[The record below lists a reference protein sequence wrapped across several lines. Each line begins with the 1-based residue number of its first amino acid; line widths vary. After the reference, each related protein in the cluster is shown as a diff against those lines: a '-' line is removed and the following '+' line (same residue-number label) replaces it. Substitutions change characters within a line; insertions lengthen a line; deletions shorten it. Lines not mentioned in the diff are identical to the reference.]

1 MNYLGYGNDI
11 GSTVPVAMAPKQKK
25 NKSFEIGHLPVSLL
39 PVSIV
44 PAPSGSF
51 VSADGGGSR
60 GVLDAANSGMSPKAR
75 PFSRR

>member
-1 MNYLGYGNDI
+1 MI
-11 GSTVPVAMAPKQKK
+11 TVWYPASCVGPQTEVY
-25 NKSFEIGHLPVSLL
+25 NSFEIGHLPVSLL